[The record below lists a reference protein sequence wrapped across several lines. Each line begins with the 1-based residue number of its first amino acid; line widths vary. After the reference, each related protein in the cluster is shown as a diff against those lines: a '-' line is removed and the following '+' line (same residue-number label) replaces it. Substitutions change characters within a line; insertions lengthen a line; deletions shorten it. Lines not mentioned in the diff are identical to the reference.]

1 MLVNGA
7 NLRIETPRLIDATA
21 NLELKIFLSRDYK
34 YIVGKI
40 FRFSELCDPARSDPS
55 PSAFPPEGAFWEQEG
70 ASLGSRSDPAREVH
84 LGIKKRVPNGAAS
97 KIP

>member
-55 PSAFPPEGAFWEQEG
+55 LLG

-84 LGIKKRVPNGAAS
+84 LGIKKVRLGIKKRVPNGEAS
-97 KIP
+97 KSP